1 MSYPFGT
8 LLVIEEMIMAAADT
22 SSTQLS
28 AGFADAYQMARRS
41 MFEAAARVLRY
52 HATVSDLKRARPATT
67 ASTAEPQRSGSPGD
81 STGA

>member
-1 MSYPFGT
+1 
-8 LLVIEEMIMAAADT
+8 MAAADT
-22 SSTQLS
+22 SSAQLS

-52 HATVSDLKRARPATT
+52 HATVSDLKRSRTAPAATAVEPARP
-67 ASTAEPQRSGSPGD
+67 GSHSE